1 MSYQQV
7 TPIEMLPELEDL
19 ERGNSGGS
27 SPYNSGMQG
36 GSTYTTNAN
45 YLGQSMIPPAE
56 AEKVG
61 RFIRDSHSSPVE
73 SGMMPY
79 NEAAPP
85 YVIPQ
90 NHSGESMLNSENTL
104 EFANNNNMKSF
115 NMPNNSPSCLEV
127 AEHVANCPI
136 CSKFYNN
143 DKTIYIVAIIV
154 LSIVCLILLK
164 RVLNC

>member
-27 SPYNSGMQG
+27 SPYNSAMHG
-36 GSTYTTNAN
+36 GSSYTTNAN

-61 RFIRDSHSSPVE
+61 RFIRGGHSAPVE
-73 SGMMPY
+73 AGMIPY
-79 NEAAPP
+79 NEAPP
-85 YVIPQ
+85 SVTPQ
-90 NHSGESMLNSENTL
+90 IHSVENMMVNSENTG
-104 EFANNNNMKSF
+104 EFPKNNNIKSF
-115 NMPNNSPSCLEV
+115 NMPDNSPSCLEV